1 MKLKINDKFS
11 FPAASL
17 AIFEIVTVLVLIP
30 LIDRVVYPGLRR
42 VGFNFTPLRRIGVG
56 LIFAA
61 GSVALAGFIEIE
73 RKKKFGRVTQI
84 VFNRTVHA
92 SNMSVFYQ
100 VPQYILQG
108 TSEALV
114 STTGVC
120 KINWVA
126 LDFFFHL
133 NIINHN
139 NYNLIHSFLSRC
151 GLHLFYCILL
161 VIVKGLRSTCYIT
174 LWSMVSALTSVI
186 SRENKKYDQLYRA
199 Y

>member
-1 MKLKINDKFS
+1 MKLDIVNT
-11 FPAASL
+11 FPFPVASL

-73 RKKKFGRVTQI
+73 RKEKFGRVTQT
-84 VFNRTVHA
+84 VFNRTVNA

-120 KINWVA
+120 KIN
-126 LDFFFHL
+126 
-133 NIINHN
+133 
-139 NYNLIHSFLSRC
+139 
-151 GLHLFYCILL
+151 
-161 VIVKGLRSTCYIT
+161 
-174 LWSMVSALTSVI
+174 
-186 SRENKKYDQLYRA
+186 
-199 Y
+199 

>member
-73 RKKKFGRVTQI
+73 RKEKFGRVTQI
-84 VFNRTVHA
+84 VFNRTINA

-120 KINWVA
+120 KIN
-126 LDFFFHL
+126 
-133 NIINHN
+133 
-139 NYNLIHSFLSRC
+139 
-151 GLHLFYCILL
+151 
-161 VIVKGLRSTCYIT
+161 
-174 LWSMVSALTSVI
+174 
-186 SRENKKYDQLYRA
+186 
-199 Y
+199 

>member
-1 MKLKINDKFS
+1 MKLDIVNT
-11 FPAASL
+11 FPFPVASL

-73 RKKKFGRVTQI
+73 RKEKFGRVTQI
-84 VFNRTVHA
+84 VFNRTVNA

-120 KINWVA
+120 KIN
-126 LDFFFHL
+126 
-133 NIINHN
+133 
-139 NYNLIHSFLSRC
+139 
-151 GLHLFYCILL
+151 
-161 VIVKGLRSTCYIT
+161 
-174 LWSMVSALTSVI
+174 
-186 SRENKKYDQLYRA
+186 
-199 Y
+199 

>member
-17 AIFEIVTVLVLIP
+17 AIFENASLLVLIP
-30 LIDRVVYPGLRR
+30 FIDRVVYPGLRR
-42 VGFNFTPLRRIGVG
+42 FGFNFTPLRRIGVG

-73 RKKKFGRVTQI
+73 RKEKFGRVTQI
-84 VFNRTVHA
+84 VFNRTVNA

-120 KINWVA
+120 KIN
-126 LDFFFHL
+126 
-133 NIINHN
+133 
-139 NYNLIHSFLSRC
+139 
-151 GLHLFYCILL
+151 
-161 VIVKGLRSTCYIT
+161 
-174 LWSMVSALTSVI
+174 
-186 SRENKKYDQLYRA
+186 
-199 Y
+199 

>member
-73 RKKKFGRVTQI
+73 RKEKFGRVTQI
-84 VFNRTVHA
+84 VFNRTVNA

-120 KINWVA
+120 KIN
-126 LDFFFHL
+126 
-133 NIINHN
+133 
-139 NYNLIHSFLSRC
+139 
-151 GLHLFYCILL
+151 
-161 VIVKGLRSTCYIT
+161 
-174 LWSMVSALTSVI
+174 
-186 SRENKKYDQLYRA
+186 
-199 Y
+199 

>member
-1 MKLKINDKFS
+1 MKLDIVNT
-11 FPAASL
+11 FPFPVASL

-42 VGFNFTPLRRIGVG
+42 VGSNFTPLRRIGVG

-73 RKKKFGRVTQI
+73 RKEKFGRVTQI
-84 VFNRTVHA
+84 VFNRTINA

-120 KINWVA
+120 KIN
-126 LDFFFHL
+126 
-133 NIINHN
+133 
-139 NYNLIHSFLSRC
+139 
-151 GLHLFYCILL
+151 
-161 VIVKGLRSTCYIT
+161 
-174 LWSMVSALTSVI
+174 
-186 SRENKKYDQLYRA
+186 
-199 Y
+199 

>member
-1 MKLKINDKFS
+1 MKLDIVNT
-11 FPAASL
+11 FPFPVASL

-61 GSVALAGFIEIE
+61 CSVALAGFIEIE
-73 RKKKFGRVTQI
+73 RKEKFGRVTQT
-84 VFNRTVHA
+84 VFNRTVNA

-120 KINWVA
+120 KIN
-126 LDFFFHL
+126 
-133 NIINHN
+133 
-139 NYNLIHSFLSRC
+139 
-151 GLHLFYCILL
+151 
-161 VIVKGLRSTCYIT
+161 
-174 LWSMVSALTSVI
+174 
-186 SRENKKYDQLYRA
+186 
-199 Y
+199 

>member
-84 VFNRTVHA
+84 VFNRTVNA

-120 KINWVA
+120 KVN
-126 LDFFFHL
+126 
-133 NIINHN
+133 
-139 NYNLIHSFLSRC
+139 
-151 GLHLFYCILL
+151 
-161 VIVKGLRSTCYIT
+161 
-174 LWSMVSALTSVI
+174 
-186 SRENKKYDQLYRA
+186 
-199 Y
+199 

>member
-1 MKLKINDKFS
+1 MKLDIVNT
-11 FPAASL
+11 FPFPVASL

-73 RKKKFGRVTQI
+73 RKEKFGRVTQI
-84 VFNRTVHA
+84 VFNRTINA

-120 KINWVA
+120 KIN
-126 LDFFFHL
+126 
-133 NIINHN
+133 
-139 NYNLIHSFLSRC
+139 
-151 GLHLFYCILL
+151 
-161 VIVKGLRSTCYIT
+161 
-174 LWSMVSALTSVI
+174 
-186 SRENKKYDQLYRA
+186 
-199 Y
+199 

>member
-42 VGFNFTPLRRIGVG
+42 VGFDFTPLRRIGVG

-84 VFNRTVHA
+84 VFNRTVNA

-120 KINWVA
+120 KIN
-126 LDFFFHL
+126 
-133 NIINHN
+133 
-139 NYNLIHSFLSRC
+139 
-151 GLHLFYCILL
+151 
-161 VIVKGLRSTCYIT
+161 
-174 LWSMVSALTSVI
+174 
-186 SRENKKYDQLYRA
+186 
-199 Y
+199 